1 MANLQ
6 QPQPYIA
13 IRTRRPDGGSSTSSV
28 DSTYG
33 SGIGDAPSATHD
45 TSRVSYHVK
54 HLDTF
59 AQTLQ
64 ESASRAFPNIGR
76 SSQRYKNVQVLLL
89 HWKTDDLFVL
99 PELEDLATCFSGDYG
114 FNTDIFAIP
123 SENPH
128 LDLMLRIGALI
139 KEHESDDTLFVV
151 YYGGHA
157 KIDES
162 RQSTWCATRHS
173 GSPSLQWSAIQTL
186 LERSISDVLILL
198 DCCSGAASATF
209 PNGKSITETISASSW
224 DAIAPDPGRYSFT
237 NALIEVLGEWRLKT
251 FSAAM
256 LHAEVLAR
264 LKHPRP
270 IRINGKRFEARSTPV
285 HFMMTSDHKAPSI
298 EMSRM
303 IPDDP
308 QPPSPPQPS
317 SSLDARLLGR
327 GPEENGCFTEP
338 NEDKPHVMISLALE
352 DDQRLDLNAW
362 EQWLSSFPA
371 LAKYVTVQGV
381 FKSHSTL
388 LLLSM
393 PVTIWDL
400 LPEDQACSFVAFI
413 RSNNLVKA
421 PPEPEAP
428 AETMA
433 DLYSSDRASVFS
445 GTTFRDS
452 IVAPS
457 MPTYS
462 LSPTAQQNTSLADV
476 AGPHR
481 GGNRSGNWRTQ
492 TSMSMYP
499 EHMSSQTLTRVPLG
513 NPENSSIK
521 SSRSMASFRTAPL
534 SAVMG
539 LGEPALEGG
548 IIRKPLL
555 NQSRNSKRTIFESDN
570 DVPEGPA
577 LATHVVARLEDYY
590 QKDPH
595 PSDGTTEYFAS
606 HLGIEA
612 TDVKIWFHH
621 RRQREK
627 TANSP
632 EKITSDDSRLD
643 NQPRQPGPQT
653 ILPGHLNDLLGI
665 FNPAQILFI
674 DLRSPSEFQKSHIHG
689 AINLRVPL
697 KFLTTAS
704 LDMLGRTFTD
714 EQSRRAFSRW
724 SRTRCMVVYDRNIEA
739 PWECPVAQALLDKF
753 RSEGSWSGRCFLMK
767 GPFREFCL
775 SYDKYITGDRMTKA
789 AKKYEDGLRAATPPT
804 VDTLRQKHARFEEW
818 LRRVEREEPNKGHDL
833 TPAVVKERAMVVD
846 EHQRELKA
854 EFKARFPDLHKHIE
868 TPPPSRAPPA
878 PPRKDQEM
886 AAYDH
891 DYFDS
896 RKGPLVGHLATGLD
910 KMRENANGTF
920 QTGYSFPN
928 EKLPDKLGEMPSPDY
943 DDFDEIDPREASPS
957 PYYVPG
963 LGRSAAGTDVGSVIS
978 QQSSATSGSKK
989 TINSN
994 SRETQQ
1000 QQQRQGLWKRLRSNT
1015 GGK

>member
-1 MANLQ
+1 MRPEETPVLNSPFPSLQ
-6 QPQPYIA
+6 
-13 IRTRRPDGGSSTSSV
+13 
-28 DSTYG
+28 YG

-54 HLDTF
+54 HLDSF

-64 ESASRAFPNIGR
+64 ESASRAFPNKGR

-123 SENPH
+123 SDNPH
-128 LDLMLRIGALI
+128 LDLMLKVGALI

-186 LERSISDVLILL
+186 LERSVSDVLILL
-198 DCCSGAASATF
+198 DCCAGAASATF

-298 EMSRM
+298 EMSR
-303 IPDDP
+303 IGSDNP

-327 GPEENGCFTEP
+327 NPVEDGCFTEP

-362 EQWLSSFPA
+362 EQWLASFPA
-371 LAKYVTVQGV
+371 LAKYVSVQGV

-421 PPEPEAP
+421 PQEPEAP
-428 AETMA
+428 VENLA

-452 IVAPS
+452 IVAPA
-457 MPTYS
+457 MPMYS
-462 LSPTAQQNTSLADV
+462 LSPTAQQNTPLTEV
-476 AGPHR
+476 AGHHR

-492 TSMSMYP
+492 T
-499 EHMSSQTLTRVPLG
+499 
-513 NPENSSIK
+513 K
-521 SSRSMASFRTAPL
+521 SSSPKPSRSLASFRTAPL

-539 LGEPALEGG
+539 LGEAALEGG

-555 NQSRNSKRTIFESDN
+555 NQSRNSKRTIFENDN

-577 LATHVVARLEDYY
+577 LAAHVVNRLQDYY

-595 PSDGTTEYFAS
+595 PSDGTTEYYAS

-612 TDVKIWFHH
+612 RDVKVWFHR

-627 TANSP
+627 AGTSL
-632 EKITSDDSRLD
+632 EKFRTEDNRLD
-643 NQPRQPGPQT
+643 IQPPPPGPQT
-653 ILPGHLNDLLGI
+653 VLAGHLNDLLGI
-665 FNPAQILFI
+665 FTPAQILFI

-697 KFLTTAS
+697 KFLKTAS

-724 SRTRCMVVYDRNIEA
+724 SRTRCMLVYDRNIEG
-739 PWECPVAQALLDKF
+739 PWECPVALALLEKF
-753 RSEGSWSGRCFLMK
+753 RREGSWSGRCFLLK

-789 AKKYEDGLRAATPPT
+789 AKRYEDGLRSATPPT
-804 VDTLRQKHARFEEW
+804 VDTLRQKHARYEEW
-818 LRRVEREEPNKGHDL
+818 LRRVEREEPAAGQDL
-833 TPAVVKERAMVVD
+833 TPAVADERAMVVD
-846 EHQRELKA
+846 EHQRELEA
-854 EFKARFPDLHKHIE
+854 EFKARFPDLYKNMAN
-868 TPPPSRAPPA
+868 PPPSRAPPT
-878 PPRKDQEM
+878 PPRQDKE
-886 AAYDH
+886 AAIHDN
-891 DYFDS
+891 DYFNS
-896 RKGPLVGHLATGLD
+896 MKGPLVDHLAMGLD
-910 KMRENANGTF
+910 KMRENANGGP
-920 QTGYSFPN
+920 QAGYSFPN
-928 EKLPDKLGEMPSPDY
+928 ERLPDKLGEISSLDY

-957 PYYVPG
+957 PYYVSG
-963 LGRSAAGTDVGSVIS
+963 GGRSAAAADVGSMIS
-978 QQSSATSGSKK
+978 HTSSQSSATGNKK
-989 TINSN
+989 N
-994 SRETQQ
+994 SRETQQQQQ
-1000 QQQRQGLWKRLRSNT
+1000 QQQRQGLWKRLRSN

>member
-1 MANLQ
+1 M
-6 QPQPYIA
+6 
-13 IRTRRPDGGSSTSSV
+13 
-28 DSTYG
+28 
-33 SGIGDAPSATHD
+33 
-45 TSRVSYHVK
+45 
-54 HLDTF
+54 
-59 AQTLQ
+59 
-64 ESASRAFPNIGR
+64 
-76 SSQRYKNVQVLLL
+76 
-89 HWKTDDLFVL
+89 L

-123 SENPH
+123 SDNPH
-128 LDLMLRIGALI
+128 LDLMLKIGALI

-186 LERSISDVLILL
+186 LERSVSDVLILL
-198 DCCSGAASATF
+198 DCCAGAASATF

-298 EMSRM
+298 EMSR
-303 IPDDP
+303 IAPDDP
-308 QPPSPPQPS
+308 QPPSPPQSS
-317 SSLDARLLGR
+317 SSLDGRLLGR
-327 GPEENGCFTEP
+327 GQVDNGCFTEP

-362 EQWLSSFPA
+362 EHWLASFPA

-393 PVTIWDL
+393 PVSIWDL

-413 RSNNLVKA
+413 RSDNLVKSA
-421 PPEPEAP
+421 QKPEPP
-428 AETMA
+428 AENLA

-452 IVAPS
+452 IVASAIPIH
-457 MPTYS
+457 P
-462 LSPTAQQNTSLADV
+462 LSPTAQQNSSLAEI

-492 TSMSMYP
+492 TSMSLNP
-499 EHMSSQTLTRVPLG
+499 ERIPPQSLTRVPSG
-513 NPENSSIK
+513 NSERASLKYSL
-521 SSRSMASFRTAPL
+521 SMASFRTAPL

-539 LGEPALEGG
+539 LGEAALEGG

-555 NQSRNSKRTIFESDN
+555 NQSRNSKRTIFENDH
-570 DVPEGPA
+570 DVPEGPP
-577 LATHVVARLEDYY
+577 LAAHVVSRLEDYF
-590 QKDPH
+590 QRDPH
-595 PSDGTTEYFAS
+595 PSDGTTEYYAS

-612 TDVKIWFHH
+612 ADVKVSSSCILINFVLPMTNPSQIWFHH

-627 TANSP
+627 AAINLDKSRTGDTRP
-632 EKITSDDSRLD
+632 DS
-643 NQPRQPGPQT
+643 QPTQPAPQT
-653 ILPGHLNDLLGI
+653 ILAGHLNDLLGI
-665 FNPAQILFI
+665 FTPAQVLFI

-697 KFLTTAS
+697 KFLRAAS
-704 LDMLGRTFTD
+704 LDMLGQTFTD

-724 SRTRCMVVYDRNIEA
+724 NRTKCMVVYDRNIEA
-739 PWECPVAQALLDKF
+739 TRECPIALALLEKL
-753 RSEGSWSGRCFLMK
+753 RSEGNWPGRCFLMK
-767 GPFREFCL
+767 GPFREFSF
-775 SYDKYITGDRMTKA
+775 SYDKYVTGDRMTKA
-789 AKKYEDGLRAATPPT
+789 AKKYEDGLRSATPPT
-804 VDTLRQKHARFEEW
+804 VDTLRQKQARFEEW
-818 LRRVEREEPNKGHDL
+818 LRRVEREEPTREYNI
-833 TPAVVKERAMVVD
+833 TAATVKERAMVMD
-846 EHQRELKA
+846 GHQGELEA
-854 EFKARFPDLHKHIE
+854 EFKARFPDFYKKMVN
-868 TPPPSRAPPA
+868 PPPSRAPP
-878 PPRKDQEM
+878 PPPPPGKDED
-886 AAYDH
+886 AAISDE

-896 RKGPLVGHLATGLD
+896 MKAPLVGHLTTGLD
-910 KMRENANGTF
+910 KMREASNGGL
-920 QTGYSFPN
+920 QAGYSFPS
-928 EKLPDKLGEMPSPDY
+928 ERVPDKLGEFSSLDY

-957 PYYVPG
+957 PYYASG
-963 LGRSAAGTDVGSVIS
+963 GGRSAAGTDVGSMVS
-978 QQSSATSGSKK
+978 HSSSHSSATGTKN
-989 TINSN
+989 T
-994 SRETQQ
+994 REAQ
-1000 QQQRQGLWKRLRSNT
+1000 QQQRQGLWKRLRSSS
-1015 GGK
+1015 GK

>member
-1 MANLQ
+1 MA
-6 QPQPYIA
+6 
-13 IRTRRPDGGSSTSSV
+13 RPGST
-28 DSTYG
+28 
-33 SGIGDAPSATHD
+33 
-45 TSRVSYHVK
+45 
-54 HLDTF
+54 
-59 AQTLQ
+59 Q
-64 ESASRAFPNIGR
+64 SASRAFPNKGR

-123 SENPH
+123 SDNPH
-128 LDLMLRIGALI
+128 LDLMLKIGALI
-139 KEHESDDTLFVV
+139 KEHESDETLFIV

-198 DCCSGAASATF
+198 DCCAGAASATF

-298 EMSRM
+298 EMSR
-303 IPDDP
+303 IGPDNP

-317 SSLDARLLGR
+317 SSLDGRLLGR
-327 GPEENGCFTEP
+327 NVVDDGCFTEP

-413 RSNNLVKA
+413 RSNNLVQA
-421 PPEPEAP
+421 PQEPEAP
-428 AETMA
+428 AENAA

-452 IVAPS
+452 IVAPA
-457 MPTYS
+457 MPMYS
-462 LSPTAQQNTSLADV
+462 LSPTAQQNTSLTEV

-481 GGNRSGNWRTQ
+481 GGNRSGNWRT
-492 TSMSMYP
+492 SMSPYP
-499 EHMSSQTLTRVPLG
+499 AQMPPQTLTRVPSG
-513 NPENSSIK
+513 NSESSSLK
-521 SSRSMASFRTAPL
+521 ASRSMASFRTAPL

-539 LGEPALEGG
+539 LGEAALEGG

-555 NQSRNSKRTIFESDN
+555 NQSRNSKRTIFENDH

-577 LATHVVARLEDYY
+577 LAAHVVSRLEDYY

-595 PSDGTTEYFAS
+595 PSDGTTEYYAS

-612 TDVKIWFHH
+612 TDVKVSCLCMLTSLMPPRTDMLQIWFHH

-627 TANSP
+627 AATSP
-632 EKITSDDSRLD
+632 EKLRYEDNRLES
-643 NQPRQPGPQT
+643 QPSQPGPQT
-653 ILPGHLNDLLGI
+653 ILAGHLNDLLGI
-665 FNPAQILFI
+665 FTPAQILFI

-697 KFLTTAS
+697 KFLKTAS

-739 PWECPVAQALLDKF
+739 PWECPVSLALLEKF
-753 RSEGSWSGRCFLMK
+753 RSEGSWSGRCFLLK
-767 GPFREFCL
+767 GPFREFTL

-789 AKKYEDGLRAATPPT
+789 AKKYEDGLRSATPPT
-804 VDTLRQKHARFEEW
+804 VDTLRQKHARYEEW
-818 LRRVEREEPNKGHDL
+818 LRRVEREEPTGGQDL
-833 TPAVVKERAMVVD
+833 TPAVVDERAMVVD
-846 EHQRELKA
+846 EHQKELEA
-854 EFKARFPDLHKHIE
+854 EFRARFPDLYKNME
-868 TPPPSRAPPA
+868 NPPPSRAPPA
-878 PPRKDQEM
+878 PPRQDKAV
-886 AAYDH
+886 AAHDN
-891 DYFDS
+891 DYFNS
-896 RKGPLVGHLATGLD
+896 TKGPLVGHLATGLD
-910 KMRENANGTF
+910 KMRENASGGGL
-920 QTGYSFPN
+920 QAGYSFPN
-928 EKLPDKLGEMPSPDY
+928 ERLPDKLGEISSLDY
-943 DDFDEIDPREASPS
+943 DDFDEIDPREATPS
-957 PYYVPG
+957 PYYVSG
-963 LGRSAAGTDVGSVIS
+963 GGRSAAATDVGSMIS
-978 QQSSATSGSKK
+978 HTSSHSSATGKR
-989 TINSN
+989 NG
-994 SRETQQ
+994 RETPQQQQSQQ
-1000 QQQRQGLWKRLRSNT
+1000 QQQRQGLWKRLRSN

>member
-1 MANLQ
+1 MRPEETPVLNSPFPSLQ
-6 QPQPYIA
+6 
-13 IRTRRPDGGSSTSSV
+13 
-28 DSTYG
+28 YG
-33 SGIGDAPSATHD
+33 SGVGDAPSATHD

-64 ESASRAFPNIGR
+64 ESASRAFPNKGR
-76 SSQRYKNVQVLLL
+76 SSQRYKHVQVLLL

-123 SENPH
+123 SDNPH
-128 LDLMLRIGALI
+128 LDLMLKIGALI

-198 DCCSGAASATF
+198 DCCAGAASATF

-285 HFMMTSDHKAPSI
+285 HFMMTADHKAPSI
-298 EMSRM
+298 EMSR
-303 IPDDP
+303 IASADP
-308 QPPSPPQPS
+308 QPPSPPQSS
-317 SSLDARLLGR
+317 SSLDAGLPGR
-327 GPEENGCFTEP
+327 GQVDNGCFTEP
-338 NEDKPHVMISLALE
+338 TEDKPHVMISLALE
-352 DDQRLDLNAW
+352 NDQRLDLSAW
-362 EQWLSSFPA
+362 EQWLASFPA

-381 FKSHSTL
+381 FKSHSNL

-393 PVTIWDL
+393 PVSIWDL
-400 LPEDQACSFVAFI
+400 LPDDQACSFVAFI
-413 RSNNLVKA
+413 RSNNLIKS
-421 PPEPEAP
+421 PRKPEPP
-428 AETMA
+428 AETLA

-452 IVAPS
+452 ILAPAIP
-457 MPTYS
+457 MHS
-462 LSPTAQQNTSLADV
+462 LSPTAQQNTSLAET

-492 TSMSMYP
+492 TKRP
-499 EHMSSQTLTRVPLG
+499 
-513 NPENSSIK
+513 SIK
-521 SSRSMASFRTAPL
+521 SSLSMASFRTAPL

-539 LGEPALEGG
+539 LGEAALEAG

-555 NQSRNSKRTIFESDN
+555 NQSRNSKRTVFENDH
-570 DVPEGPA
+570 DVPEGPP
-577 LATHVVARLEDYY
+577 LAAHVVNRLEDYY
-590 QKDPH
+590 QRDPH
-595 PSDGTTEYFAS
+595 PSDGTTEYYAS

-627 TANSP
+627 EATNL
-632 EKITSDDSRLD
+632 ERLRAGD
-643 NQPRQPGPQT
+643 IRPPSQPPQRAPQT
-653 ILPGHLNDLLGI
+653 ILAGHLNDLLGI
-665 FNPAQILFI
+665 FTPAQVLFI

-697 KFLTTAS
+697 KFLRTAS
-704 LDMLGRTFTD
+704 LDMLGHTFTD

-739 PWECPVAQALLDKF
+739 TWECPVAQALLEKF

-767 GPFREFCL
+767 GPFREFSL

-789 AKKYEDGLRAATPPT
+789 AKKYEDGLRSATPPT
-804 VDTLRQKHARFEEW
+804 VDALRQKQARFEEW
-818 LRRVEREEPNKGHDL
+818 LRRVEREEPAREYDL
-833 TPAVVKERAMVVD
+833 TPAVVKDRAMAVD
-846 EHQRELKA
+846 GRQKELEA
-854 EFKARFPDLHKHIE
+854 EFKARFPDLYEKME
-868 TPPPSRAPPA
+868 NPPPSRAPP
-878 PPRKDQEM
+878 PPPSQGEE
-886 AAYDH
+886 AAIYDE
-891 DYFDS
+891 DYFDNM
-896 RKGPLVGHLATGLD
+896 KAPLVGHLSTGLD
-910 KMRENANGTF
+910 KMREANNGGS
-920 QTGYSFPN
+920 QAGYSFPS
-928 EKLPDKLGEMPSPDY
+928 ERVPDKLGEFSSLDY
-943 DDFDEIDPREASPS
+943 DDFDEIDPGEASPS
-957 PYYVPG
+957 PHYASG
-963 LGRSAAGTDVGSVIS
+963 GGRSAAGTDIGSTIS
-978 QQSSATSGSKK
+978 HSTSHSSATGVK
-989 TINSN
+989 NG
-994 SRETQQ
+994 RETQQ
-1000 QQQRQGLWKRLRSNT
+1000 QHKQGLWKRLRSN